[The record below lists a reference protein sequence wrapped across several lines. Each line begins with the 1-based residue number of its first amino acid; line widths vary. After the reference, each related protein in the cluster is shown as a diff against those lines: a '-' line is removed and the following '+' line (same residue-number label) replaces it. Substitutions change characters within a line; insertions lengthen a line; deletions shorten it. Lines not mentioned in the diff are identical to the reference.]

1 MIGVG
6 GEGLVLKIYN
16 IATIISRN
24 DPTYRN
30 IQYIRNEIKLESK
43 PNIKPYILMFLAT
56 LSASE
61 SSIPKY

>member
-6 GEGLVLKIYN
+6 GVGFDFITET
-16 IATIISRN
+16 IATTISRN
-24 DPTYRN
+24 EPTYRN
-30 IQYIRNEIKLESK
+30 IQYIRNEIKLERK
-43 PNIKPYILMFLAT
+43 LNIKPYILMFLAT